1 MTGSQEAALG
11 GIKPRELDQTTAGR
25 RRRGWLR
32 RHRFEMALVAPLVLY
47 ILLLTLAPIFD
58 TFRLSLSG
66 SDGTAFPSVTNYTRI
81 FESEVFRTAFKNTV
95 IVAMLSLVLELVIG
109 LATALALNARF
120 KGRSLVRTIILIP
133 LGVPTIVSGAVML
146 LLFSRSGYLNSLLA
160 GVADQ
165 FNKLPLPDWNFVPLS
180 WTVAG
185 GWRTLFTVAIAD
197 MWKVLPVVVLI
208 FIAGLQSISEDVYE
222 AASVDGASKWQT
234 FRKITLPMLVP
245 FITMAVILRA
255 IDAFRIYELALVLA
269 GRVEPVLGTY
279 IGARYLPP
287 VNDVFTAA
295 SSSIVLFVMIL
306 AFIVVYLKFVALK
319 DQP

>member
-1 MTGSQEAALG
+1 
-11 GIKPRELDQTTAGR
+11 
-25 RRRGWLR
+25 
-32 RHRFEMALVAPLVLY
+32 VAPLILY
-47 ILLLTLAPIFD
+47 ILLLTLAPILD

-66 SDGTAFPSVTNYTRI
+66 SDGTAFPSATNYTRI
-81 FESEVFRTAFKNTV
+81 FESEVFRTAFKNTL
-95 IVAMLSLVLELVIG
+95 IVALLSLLLELVIG
-109 LATALALNARF
+109 LATALALNAKFR
-120 KGRSLVRTIILIP
+120 GRSLVRTIILIP

-160 GVADQ
+160 GVADL
-165 FNKLPLPDWNFVPLS
+165 FNKLPLPDWTFVPLS

-208 FIAGLQSISEDVYE
+208 FLAGLQSISEDVYE

-279 IGARYLPP
+279 IGQRYLPP

-295 SSSIVLFVMIL
+295 SSSIVLFLMIL

-319 DQP
+319 DGP

>member
-1 MTGSQEAALG
+1 MSTSQEAALG
-11 GIKPRELDQTTAGR
+11 GVASKDLGNAAPRRPGKS
-25 RRRGWLR
+25 WFR
-32 RHRFEMALVAPLVLY
+32 RHRFEIALVTPLVLY
-47 ILLLTLAPIFD
+47 ILALTLVPILD

-66 SDGTAFPSVTNYTRI
+66 AEGNSFPSTENYRSILDSQT
-81 FESEVFRTAFKNTV
+81 FRTAFKNTI
-95 IVAMLSLVLELVIG
+95 IVALLSLVLELVIG
-109 LATALALNARF
+109 LTTALALNAKFR
-120 KGRSLVRTIILIP
+120 GRSLVRTIILIP

-160 GVADQ
+160 GLADQ
-165 FNKLPLPDWNFVPLS
+165 FNKLPLPDWTFVPLS

-234 FRKITLPMLVP
+234 FKKITLPMLVP

-279 IGARYLPP
+279 IGNRYLPP
-287 VNDVFTAA
+287 TNDVFTAA
-295 SSSIVLFVMIL
+295 SSSIVLFAMIL
-306 AFIVVYLKFVALK
+306 GFIVLYLKFVAMR
-319 DQP
+319 DRP

>member
-1 MTGSQEAALG
+1 MSTSQEAALG
-11 GIKPRELDQTTAGR
+11 GVASRDLGNVAPRRPGKS
-25 RRRGWLR
+25 WFR
-32 RHRFEMALVAPLVLY
+32 RHRFEIALVTPLVLY
-47 ILLLTLAPIFD
+47 ILALTLVPILD

-66 SDGTAFPSVTNYTRI
+66 AEGNSFPSTENYRSI
-81 FESEVFRTAFKNTV
+81 FDSQTFRTAFKNTI
-95 IVAMLSLVLELVIG
+95 IVALLSLALELVIG
-109 LATALALNARF
+109 LTTALALNAKFR
-120 KGRSLVRTIILIP
+120 GRSLVRTIILIP

-160 GVADQ
+160 GVADLY
-165 FNKLPLPDWNFVPLS
+165 NGLPLPDWTFVPLS

-185 GWRTLFTVAIAD
+185 GWRTLFTVAVAD

-234 FRKITLPMLVP
+234 FKKITLPMLVP

-279 IGARYLPP
+279 IGNRYLPP
-287 VNDVFTAA
+287 TNDVFTAA
-295 SSSIVLFVMIL
+295 SSSIVLFGMIL
-306 AFIVVYLKFVALK
+306 GFIVLYLKFVAMK
-319 DQP
+319 DRP